1 MALSHFPRIPV
12 STEENNISI
21 HQAKGVSSETKMSA
35 HLKRGLI
42 VWILGFL
49 TFLAAINTLYAVM
62 LGIEKNAAEP
72 VNPYLI
78 RYVIPDIPL
87 HYYFWGSVVATCALL
102 AVTSIFAFRRL
113 PDRHLF
119 WKIDKLEEGIAEN
132 AETMRATQ
140 RSLLVDLADGRKA
153 REELVSKVDKS
164 LADTRKETLSKL
176 QKHEEAIQGMS
187 KDVQRTTREMTF
199 RIEQEH
205 SKAIEQMNVTLEKA
219 VKKQATQIKAMAK
232 RVEKLEQK
240 LLPQPKLTSQNKPEA
255 IKGIGRQLGK
265 ELKALGI
272 TTVAE
277 LITADSRTLAKE
289 TRATRD
295 MIKHLQTTAQLLMI
309 PGIDE
314 NHAELLEEAG
324 ITTRKDLASQEPI
337 QLSQKL
343 QPIVKTYIEE
353 KKLTKRKKPTIEE
366 ISSWIKQAK
375 I

>member
-1 MALSHFPRIPV
+1 
-12 STEENNISI
+12 
-21 HQAKGVSSETKMSA
+21 MSA

-49 TFLAAINTLYAVM
+49 TFLAAMNTLYAVM
-62 LGIEKNAAEP
+62 LGVERDAGEP

-87 HYYFWGSVVATCALL
+87 HYYFWGSVAATCALL

-113 PDRHLF
+113 PDKHLF
-119 WKIDKLEEGIAEN
+119 WKIDKLREGIADN

-140 RSLLVDLADGRKA
+140 RSLLIDLADGRKA
-153 REELVSKVDKS
+153 REELISKVGTS
-164 LADTRKETLSKL
+164 LADTRKETLSRL
-176 QKHEEAIQGMS
+176 ERHEKVIQEMN
-187 KDVQRTTREMTF
+187 KDVQRTTRQMAS

-205 SKAIEQMNVTLEKA
+205 GKAIEQMNATLEKA
-219 VKKQATQIKAMAK
+219 VKKQAAQIKAMTK
-232 RVEKLEQK
+232 RVEKLEQR
-240 LLPQPKLTSQNKPEA
+240 LLPQPKLTSQNKPEV
-255 IKGIGRQLGK
+255 IRGIGRQLGK
-265 ELKALGI
+265 ELRTLGI

-277 LITADSRTLAKE
+277 LITADPRTLAKE

-309 PGIDE
+309 PSIEE

-324 ITTRKDLASQEPI
+324 ITTRTDLARQEPI

-343 QPIVKTYIEE
+343 QPIVKTYIEQ
-353 KKLTKRKKPTIEE
+353 KKLTEREKPTIEE
-366 ISSWIKQAK
+366 ISLWIKQAK

>member
-1 MALSHFPRIPV
+1 
-12 STEENNISI
+12 
-21 HQAKGVSSETKMSA
+21 MSA
-35 HLKRGLI
+35 YLKRGLI

-49 TFLAAINTLYAVM
+49 TFLAAINVIYAVM
-62 LGIEKNAAEP
+62 LGARPDIKAEEP

-78 RYVIPDIPL
+78 RYVIRDIPL

-119 WKIDKLEEGIAEN
+119 WKIDNLEKGIADN
-132 AETMRATQ
+132 TETMRATQ

-187 KDVQRTTREMTF
+187 KDVQSTTREMIF

-205 SKAIEQMNVTLEKA
+205 DKAIEQMNVTLEKA
-219 VKKQATQIKAMAK
+219 VKKQATQIKAMTK
-232 RVEKLEQK
+232 RVKKLEQK
-240 LLPQPKLTSQNKPEA
+240 LLPQPKLTSQNKAET
-255 IKGIGRQLGK
+255 IRGIGRQLGK

-277 LITADSRTLAKE
+277 LITADPRTLAKE
-289 TRATRD
+289 TRATRN

-324 ITTRKDLASQEPI
+324 ITTRKDLAGQEPI

-343 QPIVKTYIEE
+343 QPIVKTYIEQ
-353 KKLTKRKKPTIEE
+353 KKLKKREIPTIEE
-366 ISSWIKQAK
+366 LSSWIKQAK

>member
-1 MALSHFPRIPV
+1 
-12 STEENNISI
+12 
-21 HQAKGVSSETKMSA
+21 MSA

-49 TFLAAINTLYAVM
+49 TFLAAINTLYAVI
-62 LGIEKNAAEP
+62 LGVEKDAGEP

-78 RYVIPDIPL
+78 RYVIQDIPL
-87 HYYFWGSVVATCALL
+87 HFYFWGSVVATCALL

-113 PDRHLF
+113 PDKHLF
-119 WKIDKLEEGIAEN
+119 WKINKLEEGIADN

-140 RSLLVDLADGRKA
+140 RSLLIDLADGRKA
-153 REELVSKVDKS
+153 REELISKVDKS
-164 LADTRKETLSKL
+164 LADTRKEVSKVNTSLADTRKETLSKL
-176 QKHEEAIQGMS
+176 EKHEEAIQGMS
-187 KDVQRTTREMTF
+187 KDVQRTTREMAS
-199 RIEQEH
+199 RIEEEH
-205 SKAIEQMNVTLEKA
+205 SKAIEQMSMTVEKA
-219 VKKQATQIKAMAK
+219 VKKQATQIKAMTK

-240 LLPQPKLTSQNKPEA
+240 LLPQPKLTSQNKPET

-272 TTVAE
+272 TTVAD

-309 PGIDE
+309 PGME
-314 NHAELLEEAG
+314 EKHAELLEEAG
-324 ITTRKDLASQEPI
+324 ITTRKDLARQEPI

-343 QPIVKTYIEE
+343 QPIVKTYIEQ
-353 KKLTKRKKPTIEE
+353 KKLTEREKPTIEE

>member
-1 MALSHFPRIPV
+1 
-12 STEENNISI
+12 
-21 HQAKGVSSETKMSA
+21 MSA

-49 TFLAAINTLYAVM
+49 TFLAAMNTLYAVM
-62 LGIEKNAAEP
+62 LGVERDAGEP

-78 RYVIPDIPL
+78 RYVTPDIPL
-87 HYYFWGSVVATCALL
+87 QYYFWGSVVATCALL

-119 WKIDKLEEGIAEN
+119 WKIDKLEEGIADN
-132 AETMRATQ
+132 AETMRSTQ
-140 RSLLVDLADGRKA
+140 RSLLTDLADGRKA
-153 REELVSKVDKS
+153 GEELIHKVDTS
-164 LADTRKETLSKL
+164 LANTRKETLSRL
-176 QKHEEAIQGMS
+176 EKHEKAVQGMS
-187 KDVQRTTREMTF
+187 KDVQRTMREMVL
-199 RIEQEH
+199 RIELEH
-205 SKAIEQMNVTLEKA
+205 GKAIEQMSVTLEKA
-219 VKKQATQIKAMAK
+219 VKKQAAQIKAMTK
-232 RVEKLEQK
+232 RVEKLEQT
-240 LLPQPKLTSQNKPEA
+240 LRPQPKLTSQNKPEA

-272 TTVAE
+272 TTVAD

-295 MIKHLQTTAQLLMI
+295 MTKHLQTTAQLLMI
-309 PGIDE
+309 PGINE

-324 ITTRKDLASQEPI
+324 ITTRKDLARQEPI
-337 QLSQKL
+337 SLSKKL
-343 QPIVKTYIEE
+343 QPIVQTYIEQ
-353 KKLTKRKKPTIEE
+353 KKLTKRQKPTMEE

>member
-1 MALSHFPRIPV
+1 
-12 STEENNISI
+12 
-21 HQAKGVSSETKMSA
+21 MSA

-49 TFLAAINTLYAVM
+49 TFLAAMNTLYAVM
-62 LGIEKNAAEP
+62 LGVERDAGEP

-78 RYVIPDIPL
+78 RYVIRDIPL
-87 HYYFWGSVVATCALL
+87 QYYFWGSVVATCGLL

-119 WKIDKLEEGIAEN
+119 WKIDKLEEGIADN

-140 RSLLVDLADGRKA
+140 RSLLIDLADGRKA
-153 REELVSKVDKS
+153 REELMSKVDKS
-164 LADTRKETLSKL
+164 LAGTRKETLSKL
-176 QKHEEAIQGMS
+176 ERHGEAIQGMS
-187 KDVQRTTREMTF
+187 KDVQRTTREMVF

-205 SKAIEQMNVTLEKA
+205 GKAIAQMNVTLEKA
-219 VKKQATQIKAMAK
+219 VKKQVAQIKAMTK
-232 RVEKLEQK
+232 KVEKLEQK
-240 LLPQPKLTSQNKPEA
+240 LIPQPKLTSQNKPEA

-277 LITADSRTLAKE
+277 LITADPRTLAKE

-309 PGIDE
+309 PGIEE

-324 ITTRKDLASQEPI
+324 ITTRKDLARQEPI

-343 QPIVKTYIEE
+343 QPIVKTYIEQ
-353 KKLTKRKKPTIEE
+353 KKLTARKKPTIEE

>member
-1 MALSHFPRIPV
+1 MALSDFSGIPV

-21 HQAKGVSSETKMSA
+21 HQTKGVDSETKMSA

-49 TFLAAINTLYAVM
+49 TFLAAINTLYAVI
-62 LGIEKNAAEP
+62 LGVEKDAGEP

-87 HYYFWGSVVATCALL
+87 HYYFWGSVIATCALL

-113 PDRHLF
+113 PDKHLF
-119 WKIDKLEEGIAEN
+119 WKIDKLETGIADN

-140 RSLLVDLADGRKA
+140 RSLLIDLADGRKA
-153 REELVSKVDKS
+153 REELISKVDTS
-164 LADTRKETLSKL
+164 LADTRKETLSRL
-176 QKHEEAIQGMS
+176 ERHEEAIQGMN
-187 KDVQRTTREMTF
+187 KDVQRTTRQMAS

-205 SKAIEQMNVTLEKA
+205 SKAIEQMNMTLEKA
-219 VKKQATQIKAMAK
+219 VKKQATQIKTMTK

-240 LLPQPKLTSQNKPEA
+240 LLPQPKLTSQNKPQT

-272 TTVAE
+272 TTVAD

-309 PGIDE
+309 PGIKE
-314 NHAELLEEAG
+314 NQAELLEEAG
-324 ITTRKDLASQEPI
+324 ITTRKDLARQEPI

-343 QPIVKTYIEE
+343 QPIVKTYIEQ
-353 KKLTKRKKPTIEE
+353 KKLTKREKPTIEE